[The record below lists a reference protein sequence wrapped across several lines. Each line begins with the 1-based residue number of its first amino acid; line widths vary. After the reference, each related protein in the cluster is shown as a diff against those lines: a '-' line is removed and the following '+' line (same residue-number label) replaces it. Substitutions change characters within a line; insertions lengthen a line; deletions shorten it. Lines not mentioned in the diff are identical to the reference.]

1 MKAPVHSTWP
11 MAIDHTDSQFE
22 SNFVQSF
29 WFLEFSMG
37 SSLRLDKL
45 GGFPE
50 QKLDLEL
57 GGFLE
62 FSMEASLQTIQAWR
76 FPRA

>member
-1 MKAPVHSTWP
+1 
-11 MAIDHTDSQFE
+11 
-22 SNFVQSF
+22 
-29 WFLEFSMG
+29 MG
-37 SSLRLDKL
+37 SSLRVDKL
-45 GGFPE
+45 RCFPE

-62 FSMEASLQTIQAWR
+62 LAMEISLQAIQAWR